1 MKDQFKKVHSG
12 KTPIFLSY
20 CKQKYNNKKYLL
32 ILCCFHSKDYPR
44 RPTWTLDF
52 APAFS
57 PRFSFPLSP
66 RSLFHTRQRF
76 PLPNHVTSGC
86 LSPRSLFTTG
96 QRFPLP
102 NHVTSGCLSPR
113 SLFTPWS
120 AVSPHHVTSDVT
132 RPIRSQDWEPYEPPL
147 LLVYIKIARNLGSNF

>member
-1 MKDQFKKVHSG
+1 MSSI
-12 KTPIFLSY
+12 KTIF
-20 CKQKYNNKKYLL
+20 NNITVSFVGLKG
-32 ILCCFHSKDYPR
+32 HPR
-44 RPTWTLDF
+44 CPTWTLDF

-57 PRFSFPLSP
+57 PRFYLPLSPRSIFQTGPRFPLPNHVTSGCLSP
-66 RSLFHTRQRF
+66 RSLFTTGQRF

-113 SLFTPWS
+113 SLFT
-120 AVSPHHVTSDVT
+120 TGQ
-132 RPIRSQDWEPYEPPL
+132 R
-147 LLVYIKIARNLGSNF
+147 F

>member
-1 MKDQFKKVHSG
+1 MKDQFKKVHSR
-12 KTPIFLSY
+12 KTPIFFFSY

-32 ILCCFHSKDYPR
+32 ILCCFHSKDHPR

-76 PLPNHVTSGC
+76 LLPNHMTSGC
-86 LSPRSLFTTG
+86 LSPRSLFY
-96 QRFPLP
+96 PWSAV
-102 NHVTSGCLSPR
+102 VTSGEPTIP
-113 SLFTPWS
+113 FYYWS

-132 RPIRSQDWEPYEPPL
+132 RPIRSQDYHPYGRHL
-147 LLVYIKIARNLGSNF
+147 LLTSIRKVDLH

>member
-1 MKDQFKKVHSG
+1 MEYSSKWNIKESVEGPKRYTQEKLLF
-12 KTPIFLSY
+12 FFSY

-32 ILCCFHSKDYPR
+32 ILCCFHSKDHPR

-52 APAFS
+52 APAFLQ
-57 PRFSFPLSP
+57 RFSFPLSP
-66 RSLFHTRQRF
+66 RSNFPPGQRF

-113 SLFTPWS
+113 SLFTTGQRFPIPLP
-120 AVSPHHVTSDVT
+120 VMTSLDQ
-132 RPIRSQDWEPYEPPL
+132 SE
-147 LLVYIKIARNLGSNF
+147 ARKSTI